1 MILLTHHLA
10 FWTALIGLIVL
21 YRAATPGTAR
31 LGRVAV
37 LLGLGGLVYS
47 FVELESATAT
57 EIFGMA
63 LRDFV
68 LLAAA
73 GGLQLLVSLKK
84 MPFWLSLLLT
94 VAAVGLSSMI
104 GKPTEEWSQPLAKT
118 DKFADLD
125 LPDQLDPDAELL
137 VERREGVSEAEFVQE
152 LAALG
157 LTAELA
163 FDPRRKDDTELDNY
177 YLVDLPADNQEA
189 LIEQL
194 RQAVTIEWLE
204 GNEVVHE
211 VPLLVPATDVAPARP
226 GNSFVNDPSIT
237 EQWAYDLLNLN
248 SYHALLAKLRPV
260 RAARIVILDTGVDA
274 KHEDL
279 AANYISTQVNYDNDP
294 RGHGTHCAGIA
305 AAVTNNGRGIAGMG
319 GPENFTQISSIKV
332 LTAGGIGTQATIIRG
347 MLEAVDTGADVLS
360 MSLGGFSS
368 QSKQRAYNQA
378 VKYARDN
385 GAIVVAAAGNSNMDA
400 GGYSPVNAG
409 GVIGVAAIDNL
420 SLRAP
425 FSNKMNRIPL
435 AVCAPGV
442 DIYSTLP
449 GNKYFSYSGTSMAC
463 PLVAGLVGVLKS
475 LDPSL
480 DTPQIYE
487 ILSTTGRELQDGDAV
502 GPLVQPA
509 AAVRRVA
516 GSLY

>member
-1 MILLTHHLA
+1 MILLTHHVA
-10 FWTALIGLIVL
+10 FWTALIGLIIL
-21 YRAATPGTAR
+21 YRTATPGAAR

-37 LLGLGGLVYS
+37 LLGLGGMVYS
-47 FVELESATAT
+47 FFGMESATAT

-63 LRDFV
+63 VRDFL

-94 VAAVGLSSMI
+94 VIAVGLSSMI
-104 GKPTEEWSQPLAKT
+104 NKPAAAWTAPAVPT
-118 DKFADLD
+118 DKFAGLD
-125 LPDQLDPDAELL
+125 VPGRLDPAAELL
-137 VERREGVSEAEFVQE
+137 VERRAGVSEADFEQE
-152 LAALG
+152 LMDLG
-157 LTAELA
+157 LTAERA
-163 FDPRRKDDTELDNY
+163 FFPSRADDTDLDNY
-177 YLVDLPADNQEA
+177 YLVDLPAGDQDA
-189 LIEQL
+189 LTEQL
-194 RQAVTIEWLE
+194 RAAPAVEWLE
-204 GNEVVHE
+204 GNEEVHE
-211 VPLLVPATDVAPARP
+211 IPLLAPTTDVAPARP
-226 GNSFVNDPSIT
+226 GNSFVNDPSVT
-237 EQWAYDLLNLN
+237 EQWAYDLLGLN
-248 SYHALLAKLRPV
+248 EYHALLAELRPV
-260 RAARIVILDTGVDA
+260 RPARIVILDTGVDA

-279 AANYISTQVNYDNDP
+279 TANYVSIQTKYDDDP

-319 GPENFTQISSIKV
+319 GPGNFTQISSIKV

-347 MLEAVDTGADVLS
+347 MLEAVDSGADVLS

-368 QSKQRAYNQA
+368 QSTQRAYNQA

-385 GAIVVAAAGNSNMDA
+385 GAVVVAAAGNSNMDA

-425 FSNKMNRIPL
+425 FSNRMERIPL
-435 AVCAPGV
+435 SLCAPGV

-449 GNKYFSYSGTSMAC
+449 GNRYFAYSGTSMAC

-487 ILSTTGRELQDGDAV
+487 ILSTTGRELQDGDTV

-516 GSLY
+516 AMVE